1 MTPRGR
7 WMALPGLVGLF
18 LGVLRGQAELS
29 LLSMAV
35 LIWLAV
41 EWAMFSWR
49 VWVELPQLQIERT
62 VNGRAEPTG
71 LLWAGRVVTITV
83 RVTLPSRRRSDGTT
97 VVPSLRRRDGLL
109 SIGPLVLFRDVVPE
123 NIEVLERVTRLK
135 NVPLLRSPRRS
146 SEDHQP
152 VANEHCFS
160 EDSEAVAHPEPL
172 AANEFLVRERSTTVT
187 FTYTARVRS
196 AGQVVL
202 PGLRLTLKDAQ
213 GFFLAERFVALP
225 QTFRV
230 LPAYAEAGDVHPL
243 VKRTN
248 SLPQHGIHRL
258 QRSGLG
264 SELLELREYVP
275 GDPPKAI
282 AWKVSARRDK
292 LMTRQYESEVPVRV
306 QLFLDGSISTR
317 LGGFGSRLLDQMTY
331 VAASVARASISVGDP
346 VGAMLFDERGAKRL
360 PPQGGERGFY
370 RLLDALADFSINPAP
385 PAQSLTPPM
394 IAAAMSLAGER
405 YPELLDGRVNQV
417 PFTIFPILPWNRRR
431 FRERFLLSGVL
442 AEVFQLT
449 ALEQVRMMHE
459 PSFMAGQV
467 QRFLTQAGVAWME
480 PLVAG
485 HEWWNADHLRTATL
499 AEALV
504 KGVTHARDNEVFV
517 ILADLLDSAAEI
529 SGLLPAVK
537 MALGRHHRVAFV
549 CPSPTFRR
557 PTISSTEPATDTVD
571 DLVAAAE
578 QLKARDLATGLQRE
592 LRRLGAAVTCS
603 GEKAAIH
610 MVLSEME
617 IARTGRMSPTGV
629 RR

>member
-7 WMALPGLVGLF
+7 WMALSGLVGLF

-29 LLSMAV
+29 LLSLSV
-35 LIWLAV
+35 LVWLSV
-41 EWAMFSWR
+41 EWALFHWR

-62 VNGRAEPTG
+62 VNGRSEPTG
-71 LLWAGRVVTITV
+71 LLWAGRMVTITV
-83 RVTLPSRRRSDGTT
+83 QVTMASRRRSGLAG
-97 VVPSLRRRDGLL
+97 SLVDWL
-109 SIGPLVLFRDVVPE
+109 SVLSSPITSGSISPLVLLRDVAPE
-123 NIEVLERVTRLK
+123 NIEVLASGTEAARRRGTSSV
-135 NVPLLRSPRRS
+135 RS
-146 SEDHQP
+146 SEDGRG
-152 VANEHCFS
+152 V
-160 EDSEAVAHPEPL
+160 HPTERNRPL
-172 AANEFLVRERSTTVT
+172 DANEFLLRERSRSVT
-187 FTYTARVRS
+187 FTYTARVRA
-196 AGQVVL
+196 AGQIAL
-202 PGLRLTLKDAQ
+202 PGMRLTMKDAQ
-213 GFFLAERFVALP
+213 GFFLAERFVPLP

-230 LPAYAEAGDVHPL
+230 LPAYAEAGDVHSL

-306 QLFLDGSISTR
+306 QLFLDGSINTR
-317 LGGFGSRLLDQMTY
+317 LGGFGCRLLDQTTY
-331 VAASVARASISVGDP
+331 VAASVARAAISVGDP

-370 RLLDALADFSINPAP
+370 QLLDALADFSINPAP
-385 PAQSLTPPM
+385 PAQSLTPQM
-394 IAAAMSLAGER
+394 IATAMSLAGER

-417 PFTIFPILPWNRRR
+417 PFTIFPVLPWNRHR
-431 FRERFLLSGVL
+431 FRERFLLAGVL

-459 PSFMAGQV
+459 PSFMAGYV
-467 QRFLTQAGVAWME
+467 QRFLMQAGVAWME

-485 HEWWNADHLRTATL
+485 HDGWSADQVQTETL

-517 ILADLLDSAAEI
+517 ILADLLDCAPGI

-557 PTISSTEPATDTVD
+557 PTITSTEPATDSVE

-578 QLKARDLATGLQRE
+578 QIKMRELATGLQRE

-603 GEKAAIH
+603 GEKEAIH

-617 IARTGRMSPTGV
+617 IARTGRMSSAGV
-629 RR
+629 RRG